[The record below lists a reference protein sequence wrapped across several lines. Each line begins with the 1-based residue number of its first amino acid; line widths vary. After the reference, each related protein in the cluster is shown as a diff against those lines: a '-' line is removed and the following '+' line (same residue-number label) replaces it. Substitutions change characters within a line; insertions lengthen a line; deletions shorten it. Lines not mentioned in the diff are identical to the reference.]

1 MHFSSYIV
9 YIHIFCEILLKTMNK
24 PLRHIQNLK
33 SLLLGRLPGQLII
46 QYSNRCNADCPQCGM
61 RRSENIKRHKL
72 DKNYVK
78 KLIDSAAQKGIKS
91 LSFTGG
97 EPLLFLDDI
106 VELTHHATRAG
117 IPYIRT
123 GTNGFFFRGS
133 NRPHFED
140 RIKTIAEKLAA
151 TDLYTFWISLDS
163 AEPADH
169 EKMRGMTGMIKG
181 LEKALPIFHSYG
193 IYPAVNLG
201 INRATGGKDKLPYLT
216 NMSPEKF
223 QESFQKA
230 FSLFYNFVYNLG
242 FTMVNACYPMSSSI
256 SQTQGINV
264 TLYGAVSSNSLVS
277 FTRPE
282 KALLFKALFETIPKF
297 RGKLRIFSPRCS
309 LYSLIQKFEDN
320 RGALFPCRGGTDF
333 FFVEC
338 EKGKIY
344 PCGYRDDQQDD
355 LPNLIQRFGKIVD
368 CDLCEWECFRDPSD
382 VLGPFADIFSH
393 PRQLLGKILH
403 EPKFFSLLL
412 EDLRY
417 YRACRFF
424 NGRQPP
430 QHNFMARFAR
440 E

>member
-1 MHFSSYIV
+1 
-9 YIHIFCEILLKTMNK
+9 MNNS
-24 PLRHIQNLK
+24 LRNIRNLK
-33 SLLLGRLPGQLII
+33 SLLFGRLPGQLII

-61 RRSENIKRHKL
+61 RRSENIKRYKL

-78 KLIDSAAQKGIKS
+78 KLIESAAEKGVKS

-123 GTNGFFFRGS
+123 GTNGFFFRRS
-133 NRPHFED
+133 HRPDFTD
-140 RIKTIAEKLAA
+140 RIQAIAEKLAA

-163 AEPADH
+163 AVAADH
-169 EKMRGMTGMIKG
+169 EQMRGMAGMVEG

-201 INRATGGKDKLPYLT
+201 INRATGGKGKQPYLV
-216 NMSPEKF
+216 NMSSEQF
-223 QESFQKA
+223 QESFQTA
-230 FSLFYNFVYNLG
+230 FSSFYSFVHSLG
-242 FTMVNACYPMSSSI
+242 FTMVNACYPMSSAA
-256 SQTQGINV
+256 SQPQGINA
-264 TLYGAVSSNSLVS
+264 TLYGAASSNSLVTFS
-277 FTRPE
+277 RPE
-282 KALLFKALFETIPKF
+282 KALIFKALFETIPKF

-309 LYSLIQKFEDN
+309 LYSLIRKFNDN
-320 RGALFPCRGGTDF
+320 KNALFPCRGGTDF

-344 PCGYRDDQQDD
+344 PCGYRDDHQED
-355 LPNLIQRFGKIVD
+355 LPHLIQRFGDIVD

-382 VLGPFADIFSH
+382 LLGPFADIFSH
-393 PRQLLGKILH
+393 PRQLFGKILH
-403 EPKFFSLLL
+403 EPRFFSLLF

-417 YRACRFF
+417 YQACRFF

-430 QHNFMARFAR
+430 EHKSMAGFAR
-440 E
+440 D

>member
-1 MHFSSYIV
+1 
-9 YIHIFCEILLKTMNK
+9 MNES
-24 PLRHIQNLK
+24 LRNIRNLK
-33 SLLLGRLPGQLII
+33 SLLFGRLPGQLII

-61 RRSENIKRHKL
+61 RRSENIKRYTL

-78 KLIDSAAQKGIKS
+78 KLIESAAEKGIKS

-133 NRPHFED
+133 NRPEFED
-140 RIKTIAEKLAA
+140 RIKAIAEKLAT

-163 AEPADH
+163 AVPADH
-169 EKMRGMTGMIKG
+169 EQMRGMTGMIKG

-201 INRATGGKDKLPYLT
+201 INRATGGSGEQPYLT
-216 NMSPEKF
+216 NMSSEQF

-230 FSLFYNFVYNLG
+230 FTCFYNFVHTLG
-242 FTMVNACYPMSSSI
+242 FTMVNACYPMSSST
-256 SQTQGINV
+256 SQTQGINATV
-264 TLYGAVSSNSLVS
+264 YGAASSNSLVTFS
-277 FTRPE
+277 RPE
-282 KALLFKALFETIPKF
+282 KALIFKALFETIPKF

-309 LYSLIQKFEDN
+309 LYSLIRKFNEN
-320 RGALFPCRGGTDF
+320 RSALFPCRGGTDF

-344 PCGYRDDQQDD
+344 PCGYRGDHQENI
-355 LPNLIQRFGKIVD
+355 PNLIQRFGTIVD

-382 VLGPFADIFSH
+382 LLGPFADIFSH
-393 PRQLLGKILH
+393 PRQLLGKVLH
-403 EPKFFSLLL
+403 EPRFFSLLL

-430 QHNFMARFAR
+430 EHNSMAGFAR

>member
-1 MHFSSYIV
+1 
-9 YIHIFCEILLKTMNK
+9 MNNS
-24 PLRHIQNLK
+24 LRNIRNLK
-33 SLLLGRLPGQLII
+33 SLLFGRLPGQLII

-61 RRSENIKRHKL
+61 RRSENIKRYKL

-78 KLIDSAAQKGIKS
+78 KLIESAAEKGVKS

-133 NRPHFED
+133 HRPDFTD
-140 RIKTIAEKLAA
+140 RIQAIAEKLAA

-163 AEPADH
+163 AVAADH
-169 EKMRGMTGMIKG
+169 EQMRGMAGMVEG

-201 INRATGGKDKLPYLT
+201 INRATGGKGKQPYLV
-216 NMSPEKF
+216 NMSSEQF
-223 QESFQKA
+223 QESFQTA
-230 FSLFYNFVYNLG
+230 FSSFYSFVHSLG
-242 FTMVNACYPMSSSI
+242 FTMVNACYPMSSAA
-256 SQTQGINV
+256 SQPQGINA
-264 TLYGAVSSNSLVS
+264 TLYGAASSNSLVTFS
-277 FTRPE
+277 RPE
-282 KALLFKALFETIPKF
+282 KALIFKALFETIPKF

-309 LYSLIQKFEDN
+309 LYSLIRKFNDN
-320 RGALFPCRGGTDF
+320 KNALFPCRGGTDF

-344 PCGYRDDQQDD
+344 PCGYRDDHQED
-355 LPNLIQRFGKIVD
+355 LPHLIQRFGDIVD

-382 VLGPFADIFSH
+382 LLGPFADIFSH
-393 PRQLLGKILH
+393 PRQLFGKILH
-403 EPKFFSLLL
+403 EPRFFSLLF

-417 YRACRFF
+417 YQACRFF

-430 QHNFMARFAR
+430 EHKSMAGFAR
-440 E
+440 D